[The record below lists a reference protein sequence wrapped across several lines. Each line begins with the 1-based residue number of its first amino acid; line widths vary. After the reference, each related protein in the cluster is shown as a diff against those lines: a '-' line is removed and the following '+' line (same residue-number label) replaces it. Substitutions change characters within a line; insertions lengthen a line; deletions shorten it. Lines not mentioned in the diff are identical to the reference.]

1 MWLREALLHGAA
13 LAAAMTAVI
22 LASVR
27 HDCEAWLNDYPP
39 ALRRAYGKPKPARA
53 AARGRAWGL
62 VALAALVAV
71 HASLFHRLARHD
83 SPLSF
88 WTAWP
93 AAYVCFETFNVVDL
107 LVIDLGVMLGLRPR
121 WAVLP
126 GTDPEHPAY
135 RDPWHHV
142 RAFAIGA
149 AGGIPFSAIAAAL
162 GWLALG

>member
-13 LAAAMTAVI
+13 LSAAMTAVI

-39 ALRRAYGKPKPARA
+39 AIRRAFGRDKSPRARA
-53 AARGRAWGL
+53 HGRAWAL
-62 VALAALVAV
+62 VALAVLIAV
-71 HASLFHRLARHD
+71 HASLFHRLAALE

-88 WTAWP
+88 QTAWA
-93 AAYVCFETFNVVDL
+93 AAYVCFMTFNLVDL
-107 LVIDLGVMLGLRPR
+107 VVIDLGVMLGLRPR

-126 GTDPEHPAY
+126 GTDPGHPAY

-142 RAFAIGA
+142 RAFAIGSV
-149 AGGIPFSAIAAAL
+149 GGVAFAAIAAAI

>member
-13 LAAAMTAVI
+13 LSAAMTAVI

-39 ALRRAYGKPKPARA
+39 DVRRAFGRPKSARA
-53 AARGRAWGL
+53 VARGRAWGL
-62 VALAALVAV
+62 VGLAAIVLVY
-71 HASLFHRLARHD
+71 ASLFSRLAAHD
-83 SPLSF
+83 GHLSF
-88 WTAWP
+88 WTAF
-93 AAYVCFETFNVVDL
+93 ASAYVCFSVFNLVDL

-126 GTDPEHPAY
+126 GTDPDLPGY
-135 RDPWHHV
+135 RDPWFHV
-142 RAFAIGA
+142 RAFALGA
-149 AGGIPFSAIAAAL
+149 LGGLPFAATAAAI